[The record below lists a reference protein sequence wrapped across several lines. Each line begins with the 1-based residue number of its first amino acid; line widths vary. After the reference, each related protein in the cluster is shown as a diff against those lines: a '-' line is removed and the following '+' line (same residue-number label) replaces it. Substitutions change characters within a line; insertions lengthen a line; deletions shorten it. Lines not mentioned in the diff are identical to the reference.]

1 MLGQWRVV
9 LRQAEESAR
18 AGRFDE
24 ALALASRPGVADHRQ
39 ALLLRNRLAQDLVGR
54 AERRARSDDVSGA
67 IADLDLAEQAGAA
80 PDVLAAARLAVA
92 DRVGDEVAILLD
104 AGDPCRALERIDDL
118 ARHKVGGPAIRR
130 HREAAEAW
138 KTALDEARRGEF
150 STAHEH
156 LERAGRLAGDT
167 AAAAIQ
173 AAHRELETRRNSANP
188 RVEALYS
195 AIGKGAWPEVLG
207 AAEAVL
213 EVVSDHPAARQAR
226 TRAWQQ
232 IAAINPQVA
241 TVVRGPETVPSR
253 TADIVFLDDSAS
265 SSTRRDGGVP
275 GPRPRAGQ
283 EPRCPLCRGPM
294 AVRQGLHGGFL
305 GCKAYPKC
313 RGSAPLA
320 TARGES
326 IDIRFLDDRPVARPL
341 PAVHPGPDGRFLLWA
356 DGIGGYLVALDPQI
370 SIGRAGPEGMADV
383 QILGDLS
390 RHHATLTRDGD
401 SYILKAHQTTFVNNK
416 KAEMVSLRDGDVIRL
431 GPSVEI
437 EFRQPSPISSTA
449 RLRLLSR
456 HRLPMAVEGIILM
469 AETCILGPSPQAH
482 LPATNLDTPVV
493 LYRQGDALWCRA
505 SGRFE
510 IDGKPTSARG
520 PISLRSNVLGEG
532 FSFSLEPVGPASTA

>member
-1 MLGQWRVV
+1 
-9 LRQAEESAR
+9 
-18 AGRFDE
+18 
-24 ALALASRPGVADHRQ
+24 
-39 ALLLRNRLAQDLVGR
+39 
-54 AERRARSDDVSGA
+54 
-67 IADLDLAEQAGAA
+67 
-80 PDVLAAARLAVA
+80 
-92 DRVGDEVAILLD
+92 
-104 AGDPCRALERIDDL
+104 
-118 ARHKVGGPAIRR
+118 
-130 HREAAEAW
+130 
-138 KTALDEARRGEF
+138 
-150 STAHEH
+150 
-156 LERAGRLAGDT
+156 
-167 AAAAIQ
+167 
-173 AAHRELETRRNSANP
+173 
-188 RVEALYS
+188 
-195 AIGKGAWPEVLG
+195 
-207 AAEAVL
+207 
-213 EVVSDHPAARQAR
+213 
-226 TRAWQQ
+226 
-232 IAAINPQVA
+232 
-241 TVVRGPETVPSR
+241 
-253 TADIVFLDDSAS
+253 
-265 SSTRRDGGVP
+265 
-275 GPRPRAGQ
+275 
-283 EPRCPLCRGPM
+283 M